1 MVAQRDGPLFYRVKD
16 IALLLGPAWSQRR
29 TRGWLARAG
38 ALERRFGTLVTSA
51 DRLAIA
57 FPEIYRRL
65 LEDED

>member
-1 MVAQRDGPLFYRVKD
+1 
-16 IALLLGPAWSQRR
+16 
-29 TRGWLARAG
+29 
-38 ALERRFGTLVTSA
+38 LERRFGTLVTSA